1 MGRIPLNSNTI
12 FFYILISF
20 AYIDNYIL
28 FRYTRDK
35 SIKPLLTSQPVVNEI
50 PSCCKWCHGPVISEL
65 QILPT
70 IIPTLKMSTRSEN
83 FDNTRRSQ
91 TSQQK
96 MDKLPPTEAH
106 EISASSVIEFGTV
119 LLYTCQNSCDPTTKP
134 QNASKNVLCNS
145 KYVQEQVML
154 QSESI

>member
-1 MGRIPLNSNTI
+1 MGRIPLNSNN
-12 FFYILISF
+12 YILISF

-70 IIPTLKMSTRSEN
+70 IIPTLKMSRNVRPEN
-83 FDNTRRSQ
+83 FDNPTGSQ
-91 TSQQK
+91 TSQRK
-96 MDKLPPTEAH
+96 MDKLLSTEAH
-106 EISASSVIEFGTV
+106 EISASSLIEFGTV
-119 LLYTCQNSCDPTTKP
+119 LLYTCQNSCDTTTNP
-134 QNASKNVLCNS
+134 QNASKNVSCNS
-145 KYVQEQVML
+145 NYVQEQVML

>member
-1 MGRIPLNSNTI
+1 MCHIPVNSNS
-12 FFYILISF
+12 YILISV

-35 SIKPLLTSQPVVNEI
+35 SIKPLLTSHPVVNQI

-70 IIPTLKMSTRSEN
+70 IIPTLKLSTNVRSEN
-83 FDNTRRSQ
+83 FDDPTRSQ
-91 TSQQK
+91 TSQRK
-96 MDKLPPTEAH
+96 MDKLPSTEAH
-106 EISASSVIEFGTV
+106 EISASSLIEFGTV

-134 QNASKNVLCNS
+134 QIASKNVSCHS